1 LTVHDVAQSL
11 VVELED
17 HTRQCYERLRNQ
29 YLYGLDEQSDSDTQR
44 FARLGLAGLLEAQP
58 PRGYVTQIH
67 QAKGRSWCNG
77 DSHDAVLGDVVRL
90 VLGPKLGACF
100 EQIPQR

>member
-1 LTVHDVAQSL
+1 VTVHDVAQSL

-17 HTRQCYERLRNQ
+17 HARQCYERLRNH
-29 YLYGLDEQSDSDTQR
+29 YWYGLDEQSDAEAQR

-67 QAKGRSWCNG
+67 PATCRSWCSS
-77 DSHDAVLGDVVRL
+77 DPHEAVLGDVVRL

-100 EQIPQR
+100 ESIPQR